1 MGCIHFNTGSFK
13 VNCPEKFKTMYFSS
27 LPNLLFQFPWRNWPK
42 FSLICK
48 AVKRKNPF
56 SCPSN
61 WKKNRIFQMIF
72 LIGLTGKCFFCCLI
86 QLKEQNDT
94 FLCQFLLQRFKVILI
109 WLCVAGQLKVAA
121 GTGRVLAASARALW
135 ENTLPWWW
143 AVAESSGEI
152 SWKISLCAEFAA
164 LLFNFGRN
172 K

>member
-27 LPNLLFQFPWRNWPK
+27 LFSLRNLLFQFPWRNWPK

-48 AVKRKNPF
+48 SVKRRIHF
-56 SCPSN
+56 HALVIE
-61 WKKNRIFQMIF
+61 KKNRIFQ
-72 LIGLTGKCFFCCLI
+72 IGLTVKCFFAVWSGW
-86 QLKEQNDT
+86 KNKMT
-94 FLCQFLLQRFKVILI
+94 HFLCQFLLQRFEVILI

-121 GTGRVLAASARALW
+121 GTGRVLADSTGALW
-135 ENTLPWWW
+135 ESTLPWWW